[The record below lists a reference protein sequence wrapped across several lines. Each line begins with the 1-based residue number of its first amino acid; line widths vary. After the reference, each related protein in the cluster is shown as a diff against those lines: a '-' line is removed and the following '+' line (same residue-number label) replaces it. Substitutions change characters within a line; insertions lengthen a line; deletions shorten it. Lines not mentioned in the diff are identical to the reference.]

1 MAALR
6 SRSTRPAS
14 QNPIS
19 IEDNVVT
26 LRDIAQ
32 RARVNISTVS
42 RALNDNAEVS
52 EATKRTIIKIA
63 EELGYRP
70 NQAARTLAGKSSRLI
85 GVLLPDIRSGYFDSM
100 MTHLGEFLGE
110 SGYSPLLTMTDFELK
125 KEVEALE
132 LFCDRQVAGIFV
144 ALPLNDKIR
153 DNLGKVREGY
163 GIPIVLLESLQHW
176 ESFDD
181 VMIDDAYGIGLAID
195 HLMAKGHRDIG
206 FMTDEW
212 NYPIRFPMFK
222 RALAERGLEARP
234 DFVHVS
240 KHRFELG
247 GFEAMGSLLSSGTRP
262 TAVIAGYDSIAIGA
276 LKALYE
282 AKLRVPDDMAVVGN
296 DDIPESSFLYQALT
310 TIAPPVRELASMG
323 THIMIEKIEDPAN
336 KVVHN
341 INLRPELIIRETT

>member
-1 MAALR
+1 VA
-6 SRSTRPAS
+6 
-14 QNPIS
+14 
-19 IEDNVVT
+19 T

-32 RARVNISTVS
+32 RASVNISTVS
-42 RALNDNAEVS
+42 RALNNNSEVS
-52 EATKRTIIKIA
+52 EATRKTILEIA

-70 NQAARTLAGKSSRLI
+70 NPAARTLAGKSSRLV

-100 MTHLGEFLGE
+100 MTHLDEFLGE
-110 SGYSPLLTMTDFELK
+110 SDYSPLLAMTNFELE

-153 DNLGKVREGY
+153 DDLRKVRERH

-195 HLMAKGHRDIG
+195 HLMGKGHRDIG

-212 NYPIRFPMFK
+212 NYPIRFPMF
-222 RALAERGLEARP
+222 RDALAERGLEARP
-234 DFVHVS
+234 DFVRVS

-247 GFEAMGSLLSSGTRP
+247 GLEAMRGLISSDARP
-262 TAVIAGYDSIAIGA
+262 TAVIAGYDSVAIGA

-296 DDIPESSFLYQALT
+296 DDIPEASFLYQALT

-341 INLRPELIIRETT
+341 INLRPELKIRETT